1 MDSTFRYEAQYFHY
15 NPKWFVRCA
24 INFTRFHLHCSDSPL
39 RKAFDFPKTTMALLL
54 AMYPLGCLAYL
65 VDKGREQLRSLQFL
79 NRTETAKVPQF
90 SLIKVAKLVG
100 LRYSIAVCGLKSPP
114 FQLHRR

>member
-79 NRTETAKVPQF
+79 NRTETAKV
-90 SLIKVAKLVG
+90 
-100 LRYSIAVCGLKSPP
+100 
-114 FQLHRR
+114 